1 MDDMI
6 VSVRDLRYSYAG
18 AHEIL
23 KGIDIDIREGE
34 KIAVVGTNGAGKS
47 TFFLNL
53 NGVLTPDSGE
63 VIFRG
68 KRMTR
73 SKQDLIELRKGIGI
87 VFQDADNQII
97 ATTVMDE
104 VSFGPMNLKL
114 PKEEVIARVD
124 EALGYMNITE
134 FKDRAPHYLSGGEKK
149 RVTIADII
157 AMHSEVIIFDEPTA
171 ALDPVNA
178 TMLEEVLEKLS
189 DQHKTMLI
197 STHDMDFVYRWA
209 ERVVVFCKGQIIA
222 DGTPVNIFQ
231 NASVLERANLKKP
244 TMLEVYEMLIDH
256 EMLPKT
262 TDYPRDVRQLRE
274 ILTNRL

>member
-97 ATTVMDE
+97 ATTVMGE